1 MSPTLDDLRCRRG
14 DIRTIALAVAVSMLL
29 HALALWELKP
39 VTRLPSSADD
49 RLGEG
54 RGPLA
59 VQILPPPVV
68 LAPPPRPAA
77 PTPRLERRPPHAA
90 PRAPKAAPAPRK
102 PAAPPV
108 IALDKPAPQSTPA
121 PGPSATRPAPRA
133 PADDLASYI
142 EERRRARTDPAPSL
156 AFPNAQPQSA
166 PAEDA
171 NARANR
177 LAAANLAP
185 GRAQA
190 FGYDPNRGGGIF
202 SIQHVAYDYAEF
214 LFYGWNREARRN
226 TAQLIEVRKGS
237 DPDIRIAIVRKMIAI
252 IREHEQNDFL
262 WESKRLGRYVTL
274 SARARDNDGLE
285 QFMMDEFFD
294 EMRRVR

>member
-1 MSPTLDDLRCRRG
+1 MSPTLDDLRFRRA
-14 DIRTIALAVAVSMLL
+14 DIRTITLAVAVSMLL
-29 HALALWELKP
+29 HTLALWELKP
-39 VTRLPSSADD
+39 VVSLPSSAGDK
-49 RLGEG
+49 RGEG

-59 VQILPPPVV
+59 VQILPPPAVQT
-68 LAPPPRPAA
+68 PPPRPAT
-77 PTPRLERRPPHAA
+77 PPPRLEQRPPPAS
-90 PRAPKAAPAPRK
+90 PRAPKAVPRPRK

-108 IALDKPAPQSTPA
+108 IALDKPAPQT
-121 PGPSATRPAPRA
+121 PSAPPTTRPAPRA
-133 PADDLASYI
+133 PADDLSSYI
-142 EERRRARTDPAPSL
+142 EARRRARTDPKPSL
-156 AFPNAQPQSA
+156 AFPDAQPQSS
-166 PAEDA
+166 PTEDP

-237 DPDIRIAIVRKMIAI
+237 NPDIRIAIVRKMIAI

-285 QFMMDEFFD
+285 EFMMDEFFD